1 MSEQHLARVARTR
14 MLLEMDAMEEML
26 EKLHMYRSQVVR
38 KDEPQMQ
45 LVPDLLKLDAS
56 IRKVAEDHDI
66 ILEQVTCIEEKYG
79 IKMSEPL

>member
-79 IKMSEPL
+79 IMSEPL